1 MKKTGVF
8 GLGRKALAVYIGAS
22 MSRNS
27 VPRMR
32 GYIFPNGKY
41 IFIPQVSDD
50 QHAPGPTYRDLNL
63 DDYVHPSY
71 YGVKVHYD
79 PEFETFTYGEY
90 MGKADPYTKNLL
102 RLKPNDYL
110 FFITSLQFSPGPYRR
125 EWWVKL
131 DWAYYIIGYF
141 EIEEIFNHK
150 DISVAVVQ
158 HKLRNNAHIIAGDKR
173 PDLVIWKGSERSAK
187 LEYAVPI
194 SDKNIPTSLA
204 CEIFKVDL
212 RKKIRPRWWQT
223 YLINENRLEKLW
235 RLIKSIN
242 NIHIF

>member
-1 MKKTGVF
+1 
-8 GLGRKALAVYIGAS
+8 LGRKALAVYIGAS

-71 YGVKVHYD
+71 YGLKVHYD

-131 DWAYYIIGYF
+131 EWAYYIIGYF

>member
-1 MKKTGVF
+1 M
-8 GLGRKALAVYIGAS
+8 GRKALAVYIGAS

-41 IFIPQVSDD
+41 IFIPQVSND
-50 QHAPGPTYRDLNL
+50 QRAPGPTYRDLNL

-71 YGVKVHYD
+71 YGLKVHYD

-131 DWAYYIIGYF
+131 EWAYYIIGYF

>member
-1 MKKTGVF
+1 M
-8 GLGRKALAVYIGAS
+8 GRKALAVYIGAS

-71 YGVKVHYD
+71 YGLKVHYD

>member
-1 MKKTGVF
+1 
-8 GLGRKALAVYIGAS
+8 LGRKALAVYIGAC

-27 VPRMR
+27 MPRMR
-32 GYIFPNGKY
+32 GYIFPDGKY
-41 IFIPQVSDD
+41 VFIPQVSSN
-50 QHAPGPTYRDLNL
+50 QHAPGPTYRDLGL
-63 DDYVHPSY
+63 DEYVHPSY
-71 YGVKVHYD
+71 YGLKVHYD

-90 MGKADPYTKNLL
+90 VGKADPCTKNLL
-102 RLKPNDYL
+102 QLKPGDYL
-110 FFITSLQFSPGPYRR
+110 FFVTSLQFSPGSYRR

-131 DWAYYIIGYF
+131 EWAYYIIGYF

-150 DISVAVVQ
+150 DLNVAAVQ
-158 HKLRNNAHIIAGDKR
+158 HKLRNNAHIIAGDTR

-212 RKKIRPRWWQT
+212 RKRIRPRWWQT

-242 NIHIF
+242 IIHIF